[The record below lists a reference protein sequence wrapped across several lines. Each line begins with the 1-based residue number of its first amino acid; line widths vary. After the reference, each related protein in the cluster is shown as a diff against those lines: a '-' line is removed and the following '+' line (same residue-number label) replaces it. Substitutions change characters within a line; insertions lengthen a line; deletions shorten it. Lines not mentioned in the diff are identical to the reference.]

1 MPAPSWFQHFKAHSG
16 SGSCISNVVTI
27 IKMKRKG
34 PAAQVMDTMHE
45 ILLYQYISQDAQ
57 IFLTKSTMTLK
68 DILS

>member
-16 SGSCISNVVTI
+16 SGSWISHTSGI

-34 PAAQVMDTMHE
+34 SAAQVMGTMHE
-45 ILLYQYISQDAQ
+45 ILLYKYISQDAQ